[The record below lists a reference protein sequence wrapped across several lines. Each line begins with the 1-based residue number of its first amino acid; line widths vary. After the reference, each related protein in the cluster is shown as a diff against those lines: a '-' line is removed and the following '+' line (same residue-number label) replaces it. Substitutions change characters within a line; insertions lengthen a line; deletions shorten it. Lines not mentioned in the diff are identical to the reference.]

1 VDSSY
6 LVRTIEQPELD
17 VRMTP
22 ALDLT
27 GRTALVTGA
36 SRGIGYFI
44 AKQMAAAGAHVIAV
58 ARTVGGLEEL
68 DDEIKAEHAKTGK
81 GEATLVPLDLADMEG
96 IDRLG
101 GAIHERWG
109 KLDIL
114 VANAGVLGV
123 ISPIGHV
130 EAKTFEKVMTINV
143 TSTWRMIRSVDPLL
157 RLSDGGRAIVLS
169 SNTAHTA
176 KAFWAP
182 YAASKAAVET
192 MARSWAAETQNMAL
206 RVNAADPGGTRTG
219 MRAQA
224 VPGEDPLTLPHPS
237 EIAARILPMAS
248 PSLTKTGLIY
258 QAKHDR
264 WVSYQQPE

>member
-1 VDSSY
+1 
-6 LVRTIEQPELD
+6 
-17 VRMTP
+17 MT
-22 ALDLT
+22 LDLS
-27 GRTALVTGA
+27 GRVAVVTGA

-44 AKQMAAAGAHVIAV
+44 ARELAAAGAHVIAV

-68 DDEIKAEHAKTGK
+68 DDQIKADGR
-81 GEATLVPLDLADMEG
+81 GQATLVPLDLADMAG

-101 GAIHERWG
+101 AAIHERWG

-143 TSTWRMIRSVDPLL
+143 TSTWRLIRSVDPLL
-157 RLSDGGRAIVLS
+157 RLSDAGRAIILS
-169 SNTAHTA
+169 SNAAHSA
-176 KAFWAP
+176 RAFWGP

-192 MARSWAAETQNMAL
+192 MMRSWAHETESLPL
-206 RVNAADPGGTRTG
+206 RVNAADPGAARTA

-224 VPGEDPLTLPHPS
+224 MPGEDPETLPHPS
-237 EIAARILPMAS
+237 EIARRIVPLAS
-248 PSLTKTGLIY
+248 PELKETGLIF
-258 QAKHDR
+258 QAKHNR
-264 WVSYQQPE
+264 FVAYRQPE

>member
-1 VDSSY
+1 
-6 LVRTIEQPELD
+6 
-17 VRMTP
+17 MT
-22 ALDLT
+22 LDLS
-27 GRTALVTGA
+27 GRVAVVTGA

-44 AKQMAAAGAHVIAV
+44 ARELAAAGAHVIAV

-68 DDEIKAEHAKTGK
+68 DDQIKADGR
-81 GEATLVPLDLADMEG
+81 GQATLVPLDLADMAG

-101 GAIHERWG
+101 AAIHERWG

-143 TSTWRMIRSVDPLL
+143 TSTWRLIRSVDPLL
-157 RLSDGGRAIVLS
+157 RLSDAGRAIILS
-169 SNTAHTA
+169 SNAAHSA
-176 KAFWAP
+176 RAFWAP

-192 MARSWAAETQNMAL
+192 MMRSWAHETESLPL
-206 RVNAADPGGTRTG
+206 RVNAADPGTTRTA

-224 VPGEDPLTLPHPS
+224 MPGEDPETLPHPS
-237 EIAARILPMAS
+237 EIARRIVPLAS
-248 PSLTKTGLIY
+248 PELKETGLIF
-258 QAKHDR
+258 QAKHNR
-264 WVSYQQPE
+264 FVAYRQPE